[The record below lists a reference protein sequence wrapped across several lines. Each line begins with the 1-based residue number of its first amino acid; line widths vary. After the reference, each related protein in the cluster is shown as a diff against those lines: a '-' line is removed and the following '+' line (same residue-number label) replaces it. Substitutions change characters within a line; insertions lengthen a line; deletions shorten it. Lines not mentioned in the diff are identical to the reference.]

1 MGILKHRGLCGQR
14 RSKGERQ
21 RREAGSCELQGGL
34 GLCHGESSVS
44 PQQLPSTSSVVAWSQ
59 GEGTCGL
66 LRLLYNVTAAIFESL
81 RVSVIHSTNIP
92 RCRFEIILN

>member
-1 MGILKHRGLCGQR
+1 MATEGARVKDRGG
-14 RSKGERQ
+14 RQ
-21 RREAGSCELQGGL
+21 GPVSYREGL

-44 PQQLPSTSSVVAWSQ
+44 PQQPPSTFWVAAWSQ
-59 GEGTCGL
+59 GEGMRGL
-66 LRLLYNVTAAIFESL
+66 LCRLYNVTAAIFESL

>member
-1 MGILKHRGLCGQR
+1 MAKEGARVKDRGG
-14 RSKGERQ
+14 RQ
-21 RREAGSCELQGGL
+21 GPVSYREDL
-34 GLCHGESSVS
+34 GFVMENHVS

-59 GEGTCGL
+59 GEGMCGL
-66 LRLLYNVTAAIFESL
+66 LRHLYNVTAAIFESL